1 MDYIFQFNVIWQ
13 NWPLFLKG
21 VWLTIQIASIATA
34 LGLVIGM
41 VMAGLQLVKNPILS
55 SIIQAYI
62 EVIRN
67 TPFLVQLFFVYFGLP
82 SLNIMIPAYAAAL
95 IALTINIGA
104 YATEIVR
111 AGVEAIS
118 KGQIEAGRSLGLSG
132 FQIFYYVILKP
143 ALMTVYPALTSQFI
157 LIMLNS
163 AVISVISAQEL
174 AYQAKYLQS
183 RTFRSFEI
191 YLFVTFL
198 YLILAY
204 MFRGAFGL
212 IGKLIFGK
220 VPVNQS

>member
-13 NWPLFLKG
+13 NWRLFLDG
-21 VWLTIQIASIATA
+21 VLLTIQITATGTA
-34 LGLVIGM
+34 LGLLIGTI
-41 VMAGLQLVKNPILS
+41 MAGLQTMKNRALS
-55 SIIQAYI
+55 AVIQVYI
-62 EVIRN
+62 EIIRN

-82 SLNIMIPAYAAAL
+82 MVGIKIPAWSAAL

-104 YATEIVR
+104 YATEIMR

-132 FQIFYYVILKP
+132 FQIFYYIILKP

-157 LIMLNS
+157 LFMLNS

-174 AYQAKYLQS
+174 AYQAYYLQS

-191 YLFVTFL
+191 YLVVTFL
-198 YLILAY
+198 YLMLAY
-204 MFRGAFGL
+204 LFRATFAL

>member
-1 MDYIFQFNVIWQ
+1 MGYQFQFNVIWQ
-13 NWPLFLKG
+13 NLPLFLEGIK
-21 VWLTIQIASIATA
+21 LTIQITAVATV
-34 LGLVIGM
+34 LGLVIGTL
-41 VMAGLQLVKNPILS
+41 MAGLQLIKNRIIS
-55 SIIQAYI
+55 GVIQAYI

-82 SLNIMIPAYAAAL
+82 TLGIKLEAGYAAL

-111 AGVEAIS
+111 AGIEEIS

-132 FQIFYYVILKP
+132 LQIFTHIILKP

-163 AVISVISAQEL
+163 SVISVISAQEL

-191 YLFVTFL
+191 YFFVTIL
-198 YLILAY
+198 YLLLAY
-204 MFRGAFGL
+204 LFRFAFSLIAKVAFG
-212 IGKLIFGK
+212 KAR
-220 VPVNQS
+220 VHVQ

>member
-13 NWPLFLKG
+13 NWRLFLEG
-21 VWLTIQIASIATA
+21 VLLTIQITSIATA
-34 LGLVIGM
+34 LGLIIGM
-41 VMAGLQLVKNPILS
+41 VMAGLQTLKIRPITNV
-55 SIIQAYI
+55 IQVYI
-62 EVIRN
+62 EIIRN

-82 SLNIMIPAYAAAL
+82 TLGIMMPAWSAAL
-95 IALTINIGA
+95 LALTINIGA
-104 YATEIVR
+104 YATEIMR

-118 KGQIEAGRSLGLSG
+118 KGQIEAGRSLGLST

-157 LIMLNS
+157 LFMLNS

-174 AYQAKYLQS
+174 AYQAYYLQS

-191 YLFVTFL
+191 YLFVTLL
-198 YLILAY
+198 YLMLAY
-204 MFRGAFGL
+204 LFRTTFSL

-220 VPVNQS
+220 VPLNQL

>member
-13 NWPLFLKG
+13 NWRLFLDG
-21 VWLTIQIASIATA
+21 VLLTIQITATGTA
-34 LGLVIGM
+34 LGLLIGTI
-41 VMAGLQLVKNPILS
+41 MAGLQTMKIRALS
-55 SIIQAYI
+55 AVIQVYI
-62 EVIRN
+62 EIIRN

-82 SLNIMIPAYAAAL
+82 MVGIKIPAWSAAL

-104 YATEIVR
+104 YATEIMR

-157 LIMLNS
+157 LFMLNS

-174 AYQAKYLQS
+174 AYQAYYLQS

-191 YLFVTFL
+191 YLFVTLL
-198 YLILAY
+198 YLMLAY
-204 MFRGAFGL
+204 LFRATFAL

-220 VPVNQS
+220 VPVNQP